1 MYQKAKTP
9 SIILGILLCLGFF
22 FLFRAA
28 FAFRGEIGNFFFEQ
42 FQMSIL
48 ETQAPAILY
57 VGETEKS
64 IDFDKLGKNL
74 VLKVI
79 PVYGYAK
86 GYPQTAMEN
95 QDQELMHQL
104 ILSEGRDEIPV
115 TTGDVDIVSN
125 DNTSDMSGNGIIA
138 ERNGVGDNVG
148 ISETQTVSPSLS
160 ETTQISEMNTQN
172 PLQLTNIDMA
182 EAQPLT
188 ELTDFEKL
196 KSKYYVMDSTTTID
210 PGQLNIQNL
219 LSYDMKIQRKSDLPQ
234 ILIYHTHSQEG
245 FVDSNFSDPSTT
257 IVGAGELLAQYLR
270 NYGFNVI
277 HDTGTYDLA
286 NRDYAYSCAAPA
298 LENILKENPSI
309 EVVIDLHRDGVAEG
323 THMVTEQ
330 NGKTMAQFMFFNGLS
345 RTVARGDIDYLKN
358 ENIGE
363 NLAFSFQAQ
372 RVANAYYPGLA
383 RKIYLKGYRYNM
395 HYKGKSLLVE
405 LGAQTNTVEEIMNAV
420 EPLAHII
427 RLTLEGKGAE

>member
-1 MYQKAKTP
+1 
-9 SIILGILLCLGFF
+9 
-22 FLFRAA
+22 
-28 FAFRGEIGNFFFEQ
+28 
-42 FQMSIL
+42 MSIL

-245 FVDSNFSDPSTT
+245 FVDSNYSDPSTT
-257 IVGAGELLAQYLR
+257 IMGAGELLAQYLR

-420 EPLAHII
+420 EPLANII